1 MGRGILALNPINAIF
16 FASSLTSS
24 LKLRGAR
31 RLRPTS
37 GGVIEVGRGTCQV
50 GENGGVVGLVF
61 GWCSGIFLIV
71 KKVV

>member
-1 MGRGILALNPINAIF
+1 
-16 FASSLTSS
+16 
-24 LKLRGAR
+24 
-31 RLRPTS
+31 
-37 GGVIEVGRGTCQV
+37 VGRGTCQV